1 MTRLTLSR
9 DPNNGAIGRSSDG
22 GETWSFTELPFKVGG
37 NMPGRGM
44 GERLAVDPIN
54 PDVILFGARSGN
66 GLWKSS
72 DGGASFEEVSFPN
85 PGTFIPDPNDP
96 GGYAND
102 IQGLAFVTFDPTSD
116 ALDGATS
123 RIFVGTA
130 DETAESIYVSEDAG
144 ASWTAVPDQPV
155 GYLPHK
161 ARIQPEE
168 GVLYL
173 TYSDGSGPYDGDSG
187 AIYRYDIA
195 GGSWTD
201 ITPVTGE
208 DLTYGFGGLG
218 LDMLNPGTL
227 VVAALNSWWPEA
239 QIFRS
244 TDSGATWSTIW
255 EWGPYPVIDRKA
267 EITAPKAPWIYHD
280 FLDGHDEKLG
290 WMIESLEINPFD
302 SDHWLYGTGLT
313 VYGGHDLT
321 NWDSGETINIESLAD
336 GIEEFAVLELAS
348 APGGSELLAGVHD
361 DSGFTFQ
368 SIADLDTSPE
378 TAWNNPM
385 FVGCSGVDYAGND
398 VSNVVRV
405 GNVEGEHQLASSN
418 DGGVTWNL
426 HPANSTVAGGSVA
439 LSADADTIL
448 WSTASDGVHRSQNQ
462 GPLSPVDLPDNAA
475 IASDK
480 LDNGVFYAGSDVF
493 YVSNDTAQTF
503 SAGGALEGA
512 SEVRHIAAH
521 PAEAGDVWVSTDV
534 GIFHSTDFG
543 QSFDKVSTA
552 VTDTWQVALGVG
564 AGGWNVYAF
573 GHGDAGAKLYG
584 SADGGATWVDVQG
597 DIGFGAIDANKVA
610 GSGNVPGVV
619 YVGTNGRGVF
629 YTEVSI

>member
-1 MTRLTLSR
+1 
-9 DPNNGAIGRSSDG
+9 
-22 GETWSFTELPFKVGG
+22 
-37 NMPGRGM
+37 MPGRGM

-54 PDVILFGARSGN
+54 PDVVYFGARSGN
-66 GLWKSS
+66 GLWKST
-72 DGGASFEEVSFPN
+72 DGGASFEEISFPN
-85 PGTFIPDPNDP
+85 PGTFIVDPNDA
-96 GGYAND
+96 GGYNND

-130 DETAESIYVSEDAG
+130 DKDAESIYISEDAG

-161 ARIQPEE
+161 ARIQPDE
-168 GVLYL
+168 GVLYV
-173 TYSDGSGPYDGDSG
+173 TYSDGVGPYDGDSG
-187 AIYRYDIA
+187 AIYRYSIA
-195 GGSWTD
+195 DGTWKD

-208 DLTYGFGGLG
+208 DLNYGFGGLG
-218 LDMLNPGTL
+218 LDMQNPGTL
-227 VVAALNSWWPEA
+227 VVAALNSWWPDA

-255 EWGPYPVIDRKA
+255 EWAAYPEMDRKF
-267 EITAPKAPWIYHD
+267 EITAPKAPWIYSD

-348 APGGSELLAGVHD
+348 APGGSELFVGVHD
-361 DSGFTFQ
+361 DSGFTF
-368 SIADLDTSPE
+368 SSASDLNTSPQ

-385 FVGCSGVDYAGND
+385 FVGSSGVDFAGND
-398 VSNVVRV
+398 VSRVVRV
-405 GNVEGEHQLASSN
+405 GNVEGEQQLATSS
-418 DGGVTWNL
+418 DGGVTWTIS
-426 HPANSTVAGGSVA
+426 AAGTTQAGGSVA
-439 LSADADTIL
+439 LSADADTVL
-448 WSTASDGVHRSQNQ
+448 WSTASDGVQRSRDQ
-462 GPLSPVDLPDNAA
+462 GALAPVDLPAGAA

-480 LDNGVFYAGSDVF
+480 RENDVFYAGADVF

-503 SAGGALEGA
+503 APGGVLQGA
-512 SEVRHIAAH
+512 SHVRHVAVH
-521 PAEAGDVWVSTDV
+521 PTEAGDVWASTDV

-543 QSFDKVSTA
+543 RSFDKVSGD
-552 VTDTWQVALGVG
+552 VTNTWQVALGVG
-564 AGGWNVYAF
+564 ASGWNVYAF
-573 GHGDAGAKLYG
+573 GDGEAGAKLYG

-597 DIGFGAIDANKVA
+597 EIGFGAIDANKIA
-610 GSGNVPGVV
+610 GSANVPGLV